1 MTKEIE
7 NELMKYIETIRSYK
21 KGFEFDIPYYEM
33 TDGQYNAMRWI
44 GRKAQELGLI
54 KVISIGHSLEDLRG
68 ESGRWCSEE
77 TWKRI

>member
-7 NELMKYIETIRSYK
+7 NELMEHVETIKSYK
-21 KGFEFDIPYYEM
+21 SGFEFTIPYYRM
-33 TDGQYNAMRWI
+33 TDGQYNAMRWVL
-44 GRKAQELGLI
+44 RKAEELGLI
-54 KVISIGHSLEDLRG
+54 EHISVGLSFEDIRG